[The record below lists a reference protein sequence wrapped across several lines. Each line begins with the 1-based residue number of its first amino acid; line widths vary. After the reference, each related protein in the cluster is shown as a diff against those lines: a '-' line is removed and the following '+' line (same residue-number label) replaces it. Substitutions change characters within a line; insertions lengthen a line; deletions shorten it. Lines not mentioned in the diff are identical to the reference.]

1 MYYCQDCGG
10 ANAANATSCRICGH
24 PLARERVGAPCQS
37 CGAPTVAGANFCSL
51 CGTATV
57 AVPAASLAG
66 VLPGSLKVDAAIV
79 DERQAATARLGS
91 TVNLSEGL
99 DLPDWLKRAAAEQ
112 PFDPKHQTAV
122 AANPFGPAG
131 GAATTLTAPPPT
143 NGSGAS
149 VTDLGSHPPLSIPLA
164 GPAGASSQGSAPAAD
179 ALVAQRPAAA
189 RSADVADTSTFISE
203 DDLPEWIRQLAAA
216 DEAKKAEELRRAAEA
231 ALAEGQTAAPDDPRR
246 RRPLP
251 GETAPGGP
259 ATNPWLTRRERA
271 ETPPTVA
278 ADSWGAVPLQS
289 APVDGRTATQ
299 DSAPTAPTTLPS
311 APDLLLAERAAAASA
326 KSPGRPNQLRVV
338 LIAAVV
344 LLVVAL
350 VAFMALS

>member
-179 ALVAQRPAAA
+179 ALVASDRRPRDRQTLPTRR
-189 RSADVADTSTFISE
+189 RSFPKTISRSGSGNW
-203 DDLPEWIRQLAAA
+203 PRP
-216 DEAKKAEELRRAAEA
+216 
-231 ALAEGQTAAPDDPRR
+231 TRR
-246 RRPLP
+246 RRPRSCAGPRRPLWRRDRRRLP
-251 GETAPGGP
+251 TIRGDVARCR
-259 ATNPWLTRRERA
+259 ARRHRA
-271 ETPPTVA
+271 
-278 ADSWGAVPLQS
+278 
-289 APVDGRTATQ
+289 GRRRI
-299 DSAPTAPTTLPS
+299 L
-311 APDLLLAERAAAASA
+311 
-326 KSPGRPNQLRVV
+326 G
-338 LIAAVV
+338 
-344 LLVVAL
+344 
-350 VAFMALS
+350 